1 MRKIYNITIVLLLT
15 VSNLFAQDRSNI
27 YTNLLN
33 PFLYNP
39 SLSNSSDN
47 IYTCF
52 NARGFVGGID
62 GSQRSYNFAIY
73 SPLTSGTGIGAKVLT
88 TSVGIFQTLNAEGA
102 YSKLVKFN
110 SNNNLSLGLSLGFT
124 QLNIKSEFLNGQVDL
139 SDQTINSPD
148 LNKILVS
155 SGAGATYRFKKNV
168 EVGLSFPMII
178 TGDKPLNS
186 FFIAN
191 AAWNIFTGIN
201 KEWKIKPMVNYYNLR
216 NSPEMV
222 DMLIGA
228 AWNDVIS
235 LTSGYRTNGSVI
247 MAAGFN
253 FKSLAINYAY
263 YYHVND
269 LQKLAPAQNEIGI
282 AFIFNKPQPKIAK
295 KVQVTEQVIEDE
307 IDKLNERLTGLINV
321 AKTNPGLINIKKE
334 ISKINIDIE
343 KILKKYKITNSEQLL
358 KIKELQNNIDSLIA
372 KYND

>member
-1 MRKIYNITIVLLLT
+1 MKKIYNITIVLLLT
-15 VSNLFAQDRSNI
+15 ASNLFAQDRSNI

-52 NARGFVGGID
+52 NARGVVGGID

-88 TSVGIFQTLNAEGA
+88 TSVGIFQTLNAEVA
-102 YSKLVKFN
+102 YSKLVKFDN
-110 SNNNLSLGLSLGFT
+110 NNNLSLGLSLGFT
-124 QLNIKSEFLNGQVDL
+124 QVNIKSELLNGQVDL

-148 LNKILVS
+148 LNKVMVS
-155 SGAGATYRFKKNV
+155 SGAGATYRYKKNI

-178 TGDKPLNS
+178 TGDKPMNS
-186 FFIAN
+186 FLIAN
-191 AAWNIFTGIN
+191 AAWNIYSGAN
-201 KEWKIKPMVNYYNLR
+201 KEWKIKPMVNYYNLT
-216 NSPEMV
+216 NSPHMI
-222 DMLIGA
+222 DMLVGGS
-228 AWNDVIS
+228 WNDVLS

-247 MAAGFN
+247 IAAGFN

-282 AFIFNKPQPKIAK
+282 AFMFNKPQTKIAK
-295 KVQVTEQVIEDE
+295 KEPVNDQVIEDE

-334 ISKINIDIE
+334 MSKINVDIE
-343 KILKKYKITNSEQLL
+343 KILKKYKITNAQQLL
-358 KIKELQNNIDSLIA
+358 KIKELQNNINSLIA

>member
-1 MRKIYNITIVLLLT
+1 MKKIYNITIVLLLT
-15 VSNLFAQDRSNI
+15 ASNLFAQDRSNI

-52 NARGFVGGID
+52 NARGVVGGID

-88 TSVGIFQTLNAEGA
+88 TSVGIFQTLNAEVA
-102 YSKLVKFN
+102 YSKLVKFDN
-110 SNNNLSLGLSLGFT
+110 NNNLSLGLSLGFT
-124 QLNIKSEFLNGQVDL
+124 QVNIKSELLNGQVDL

-148 LNKILVS
+148 LNKVMVS

-191 AAWNIFTGIN
+191 AAWNMYTGTN

-216 NSPEMV
+216 YSPEMV
-222 DMLIGA
+222 DMLIGGS
-228 AWNDVIS
+228 WNDVLS

-247 MAAGFN
+247 IAAGFN

-282 AFIFNKPQPKIAK
+282 AFMFNKPQPKIAK
-295 KVQVTEQVIEDE
+295 KEPVNDQVIEDE

-334 ISKINIDIE
+334 MSKINVDIE
-343 KILKKYKITNSEQLL
+343 KILKKYKITNAQQLL
-358 KIKELQNNIDSLIA
+358 KIKELQNNINSLIA

>member
-1 MRKIYNITIVLLLT
+1 MKKIYKITVILLLIT
-15 VSNLFAQDRSNI
+15 SNLVAQDRSNI

-73 SPLTSGTGIGAKVLT
+73 SPLNNGTGIGAKVLT
-88 TSVGIFQTLNAEGA
+88 TSVGIFQTINAEGA
-102 YSKLVKFN
+102 YSKLVKFDRY
-110 SNNNLSLGLSLGFT
+110 NNLSLGLSLGLT
-124 QLNIKSEFLNGQVDL
+124 QLNIKSDLLNGQVDL
-139 SDQTINSPD
+139 SDQSINSPD
-148 LNKILVS
+148 LNKIMVS
-155 SGAGATYRFKKNV
+155 SGAGATYRYKKSL
-168 EVGLSFPMII
+168 EVSVSFPMII
-178 TGDKPLNS
+178 TGDKPMNS
-186 FFIAN
+186 FLIAN
-191 AAWNIFTGIN
+191 AAWNIYTGID
-201 KEWKIKPMVNYYNLR
+201 KEWKIKPMVNYYNLT
-216 NSPEMV
+216 NSPHMI
-222 DMLIGA
+222 DMLVGGS
-228 AWNDVIS
+228 WNDVVSI
-235 LTSGYRTNGSVI
+235 TSGYRTNGSLI

-282 AFIFNKPQPKIAK
+282 AFMFNKPQPKIAK
-295 KVQVTEQVIEDE
+295 KEPANDQVIDDE

-334 ISKINIDIE
+334 MSKINVDIE
-343 KILKKYKITNSEQLL
+343 KILKKYKITNTQQLQ
-358 KIKELQNNIDSLIA
+358 KIKELQNNINEIIA

>member
-1 MRKIYNITIVLLLT
+1 MRKIYNISIILLLSM
-15 VSNLFAQDRSNI
+15 SNLIAQDRSNI

-52 NARGFVGGID
+52 NARGFVGGMD

-73 SPLTSGTGIGAKVLT
+73 SPLTNGTGIGAKVLT
-88 TSVGIFQTLNAEGA
+88 TSAGALQTINAEGA
-102 YSKLVKFN
+102 YSKLVKFDKY
-110 SNNNLSLGLSLGFT
+110 NNLSLGLSLGFT
-124 QLNIKSEFLNGQVDL
+124 QLNIKSELLNNQNDL
-139 SDQTINSPD
+139 TDYTIYSPD
-148 LNKILVS
+148 LNKIMVS
-155 SGAGATYRFKKNV
+155 SGAGATYRYKKSL
-168 EVGLSFPMII
+168 EVGVSFPMII
-178 TGDKPLNS
+178 TGDKPMNS
-186 FFIAN
+186 FLIAN
-191 AAWNIFTGIN
+191 AAWNMYTGTD
-201 KEWKIKPMVNYYNLR
+201 KEWKIKPMVNYYNLT
-216 NSPEMV
+216 NSPHMV
-222 DMLIGA
+222 DMLVGGS
-228 AWNDVIS
+228 WNEVVSI
-235 LTSGYRTNGSVI
+235 TSGYRTNGSVI

-282 AFIFNKPQPKIAK
+282 AFMFNKPQPKIAK
-295 KVQVTEQVIEDE
+295 KEPANDQVIDDE

-334 ISKINIDIE
+334 LSKINLDID
-343 KILKKYKITNSEQLL
+343 KILKKYKITNTQQLQ
-358 KIKELQNNIDSLIA
+358 KIKELQNNINSLIA